1 MITITINS
9 NPQEQGVIAATDA
22 HNAANPDN
30 QLTPTEYLQARV
42 EEVCLSYAQQFSVGS
57 IFPGD
62 YILRFTAAE
71 NAAITASADP
81 VVQGFL
87 AEVRS
92 ASRVVLYS
100 DEVVQGHAYLVASA
114 LLTQTRS
121 DEILAY

>member
-1 MITITINS
+1 MLTVTIS
-9 NPQEQGVIAATDA
+9 GNPAEAAVA
-22 HNAANPDN
+22 KAAYETGAASP
-30 QLTPTEYLQARV
+30 EAYLQERV
-42 EEVCLSYAQQFSVGS
+42 EKLVDEMRDQYKVGE

-100 DEVVQGHAYLVASA
+100 DEVVQGHAYLVANG